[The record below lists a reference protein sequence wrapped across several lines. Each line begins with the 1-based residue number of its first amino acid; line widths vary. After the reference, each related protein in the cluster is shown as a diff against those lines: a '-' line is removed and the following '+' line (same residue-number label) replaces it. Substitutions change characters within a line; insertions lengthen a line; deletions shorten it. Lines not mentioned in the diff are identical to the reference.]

1 VGAANT
7 AFNYGIYVVLIYIG
21 LGHIAAASI
30 SFAIG
35 LLVNFR
41 TQGNLV
47 FKTRNK
53 NSFKL
58 YVVSWIGIYF
68 VNIGSLDLLVRMGVN
83 SYLAGALIIPPIAI
97 LAFLVL
103 RFVVFRQTKTSSE
116 VIVHRF
122 YLEGEPPGRE
132 NFICGTSFQW

>member
-1 VGAANT
+1 VLPIRHLTT
-7 AFNYGIYVVLIYIG
+7 AFTYFLYIG
-21 LGHIAAASI
+21 LGYIAAASI

-47 FKTRNK
+47 FKTRNR

-68 VNIGSLDLLVRMGVN
+68 VNIASLDLLVRMGVN
-83 SYLAGALIIPPIAI
+83 SYLAGALMIPPIAT

-103 RFVVFRQTKTSSE
+103 RFVVFRQTRD
-116 VIVHRF
+116 I
-122 YLEGEPPGRE
+122 
-132 NFICGTSFQW
+132 Q

>member
-1 VGAANT
+1 MMKKLIDHRFLMFLVVGAANT
-7 AFNYGIYVVLIYIG
+7 AFNYGIYVFLIFVG
-21 LGHIAAASI
+21 FGHIVAASI
-30 SFAIG
+30 AFVIG

-41 TQGNLV
+41 TQGKLV

-83 SYLAGALIIPPIAI
+83 SYLAGALMIPPIAI

-103 RFVVFRQTKTSSE
+103 RFVVFRQTE
-116 VIVHRF
+116 DI
-122 YLEGEPPGRE
+122 
-132 NFICGTSFQW
+132 Q